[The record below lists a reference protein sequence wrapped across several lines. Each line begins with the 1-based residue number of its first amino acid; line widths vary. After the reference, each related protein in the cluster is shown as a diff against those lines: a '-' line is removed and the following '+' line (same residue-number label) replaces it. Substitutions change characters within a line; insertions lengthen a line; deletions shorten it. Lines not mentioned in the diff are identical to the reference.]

1 MLTISKLMRNLSL
14 QINAGFVYAI
24 LGAIAFSGKGVLIK
38 LSYLY
43 KVDAMTLI
51 MYRMLFSLPLFLC
64 MAIYAERRARQQGHY
79 LHKIDI
85 LGVMALGF
93 IGYYLSSYLDFLGL
107 QFVSVSLERL
117 ILYLN
122 PTMVLLLGWIL
133 YKRQVP
139 LKRFIAMAVSYS
151 GVLLVFGYE
160 MVSAGPDVLKG
171 SVLVFLSALT
181 YACYLVF
188 SELMLKKMD
197 SLRLVGWA
205 STVACLCCIAQFF
218 LFRPIEMLHVDSA
231 VLGYSVLNAL
241 LCTVAPILF
250 VMRAIER
257 LGPSLTSQI
266 GMIGP
271 MSTMLMGF
279 WFLNEPVHA
288 MVGLGTLLVMWGVY
302 MVSKL
307 GVK

>member
-1 MLTISKLMRNLSL
+1 MLH
-14 QINAGFVYAI
+14 INPGYVYAI
-24 LGAIAFSGKGVLIK
+24 LGAIAFSGKGILIK
-38 LSYLY
+38 LSYVY

-51 MYRMLFSLPLFLC
+51 MYRMLFSLPLFLS
-64 MAIYAERRARQQGHY
+64 MAIYAERRARRTGHR
-79 LHKIDI
+79 LTFQDV
-85 LGVMALGF
+85 LGVMGLGF

-107 QFVSVSLERL
+107 QYVSVSLERL

-122 PTMVLLLGWIL
+122 PTMVLLLGWML
-133 YKRQVP
+133 YKRKVP
-139 LKRFIAMAVSYS
+139 FNRFIAMGVSYS
-151 GVLLVFGYE
+151 GVLLVFGFE
-160 MVSAGPDVLKG
+160 MLSAGPDVVKG

-188 SELMLKKMD
+188 SEHMLKRMD

-205 STVACLCCIAQFF
+205 STVACICCIAQFF
-218 LFRPIEMLHVDSA
+218 LLRPIEMMQVDTA
-231 VLGYSVLNAL
+231 VLGYSLANAL

-257 LGPSLTSQI
+257 LGPSLASQI

-271 MSTMLMGF
+271 MSTVLMGY
-279 WFLNEPVHA
+279 WFLNEPIQAVI
-288 MVGLGTLLVMWGVY
+288 GLGTLLVMGGVF

>member
-1 MLTISKLMRNLSL
+1 MLH
-14 QINAGFVYAI
+14 INPGYVYAI
-24 LGAIAFSGKGVLIK
+24 LGAIAFSGKGILIK
-38 LSYLY
+38 LSYVY

-51 MYRMLFSLPLFLC
+51 MYRMLFSLPLFLS
-64 MAIYAERRARQQGHY
+64 MAIYAERRARRTGHR
-79 LHKIDI
+79 LTFQDV
-85 LGVMALGF
+85 LGVMGLGF

-107 QFVSVSLERL
+107 QYVSVSLERL

-122 PTMVLLLGWIL
+122 PTMVLLLGWML
-133 YKRQVP
+133 YKRKVP
-139 LKRFIAMAVSYS
+139 FKRFIAMGVSYS
-151 GVLLVFGYE
+151 GVLLVFGFE
-160 MVSAGPDVLKG
+160 MLSAGPDVVKG

-188 SELMLKKMD
+188 SEHMLKRMD

-205 STVACLCCIAQFF
+205 STVACICCIAQFF
-218 LFRPIEMLHVDSA
+218 LLRPIEMMQVDTA
-231 VLGYSVLNAL
+231 VLGYSLANAL

-257 LGPSLTSQI
+257 LGPSLASQI

-271 MSTMLMGF
+271 MSTVLMGY
-279 WFLNEPVHA
+279 WFLNEPIQAVI
-288 MVGLGTLLVMWGVY
+288 GLGTLLVMGGVF

>member
-1 MLTISKLMRNLSL
+1 MFHPNP
-14 QINAGFVYAI
+14 GYVYAI
-24 LGAIAFSGKGVLIK
+24 LGAIAFSGKGILIK
-38 LSYLY
+38 LSYVH
-43 KVDAMTLI
+43 KIDPMTLI
-51 MYRMLFSLPLFLC
+51 MYRMLFSLPLFLS
-64 MAIYAERRARQQGHY
+64 MAIYAERRARRAGHSLTFY
-79 LHKIDI
+79 DV
-85 LGVMALGF
+85 LGVMGLGF

-107 QFVSVSLERL
+107 QYVSVSLERL

-133 YKRQVP
+133 YKRKVP
-139 LKRFIAMAVSYS
+139 FKRFLAMGVSYS
-151 GVLLVFGYE
+151 GVLLVFGFE
-160 MVSAGPDVLKG
+160 MLSAGPDVVKG

-188 SELMLKKMD
+188 SERMLKRMD

-205 STVACLCCIAQFF
+205 STVACICCIAQF
-218 LFRPIEMLHVDSA
+218 LLLRPIEMMHVDTA
-231 VLGYSVLNAL
+231 VLGYSLANAL

-271 MSTMLMGF
+271 MSTVLMGY
-279 WFLNEPVHA
+279 WFLNEPIQAVI
-288 MVGLGTLLVMWGVY
+288 GLGTLLVMGGVF

>member
-1 MLTISKLMRNLSL
+1 ML
-14 QINAGFVYAI
+14 QINPGYVYAI
-24 LGAIAFSGKGVLIK
+24 LGAIAFSGKGILIK
-38 LSYLY
+38 LSYVY

-51 MYRMLFSLPLFLC
+51 MYRMLFSLPLFLS
-64 MAIYAERRARQQGHY
+64 MAIYAERRARRTGHG
-79 LHKIDI
+79 LTFQDV
-85 LGVMALGF
+85 LGVMGLGF

-107 QFVSVSLERL
+107 QYVSVSLERL

-122 PTMVLLLGWIL
+122 PTMVLLLGWML
-133 YKRQVP
+133 YKRKVP
-139 LKRFIAMAVSYS
+139 YKRFIAMGVSYS
-151 GVLLVFGYE
+151 GVLLVFGFE
-160 MVSAGPDVLKG
+160 MLSAGPDVVKG
-171 SVLVFLSALT
+171 SVLLFLSALT

-188 SELMLKKMD
+188 SEHMLKRMD

-205 STVACLCCIAQFF
+205 STVACICCIVQFF
-218 LFRPIEMLHVDSA
+218 LLRPIEMMQVDTA
-231 VLGYSVLNAL
+231 VLGYSLANAL

-257 LGPSLTSQI
+257 LGPSLASQI

-271 MSTMLMGF
+271 MSTVLMGY
-279 WFLNEPVHA
+279 WFLNEPIQAVI
-288 MVGLGTLLVMWGVY
+288 GLGTLLVMGGVF

>member
-1 MLTISKLMRNLSL
+1 MFH
-14 QINAGFVYAI
+14 INPGYVYAI
-24 LGAIAFSGKGVLIK
+24 LGAIAFSGKGILIK
-38 LSYLY
+38 LSYVY

-51 MYRMLFSLPLFLC
+51 MYRMLFSLPLFLS
-64 MAIYAERRARQQGHY
+64 MAIYAERRARRTGHG
-79 LHKIDI
+79 LTFQDV
-85 LGVMALGF
+85 LGVMGLGF

-107 QFVSVSLERL
+107 QYVSVSLERL

-122 PTMVLLLGWIL
+122 PTMVLLLGWML
-133 YKRQVP
+133 YKRKVP
-139 LKRFIAMAVSYS
+139 FKRFIAMGVSYS
-151 GVLLVFGYE
+151 GVLLVFGFE
-160 MVSAGPDVLKG
+160 MLSAGPDVVKG

-188 SELMLKKMD
+188 SEHMLKRMD

-205 STVACLCCIAQFF
+205 STVACICCIVQFF
-218 LFRPIEMLHVDSA
+218 LLRPIEMMQVDTA
-231 VLGYSVLNAL
+231 VLGYSLANAL

-257 LGPSLTSQI
+257 LGPSLASQI

-271 MSTMLMGF
+271 MSTVLMGY
-279 WFLNEPVHA
+279 WFLNEPIQAVI
-288 MVGLGTLLVMWGVY
+288 GLGTLLVMGGVF

>member
-1 MLTISKLMRNLSL
+1 ML
-14 QINAGFVYAI
+14 QINPGYVYAI
-24 LGAIAFSGKGVLIK
+24 LGAIAFSGKGILIK
-38 LSYLY
+38 LSYVY

-51 MYRMLFSLPLFLC
+51 MYRLLFSLPLFLS
-64 MAIYAERRARQQGHY
+64 MAIYAERRARRTGHG
-79 LHKIDI
+79 LTFQDV
-85 LGVMALGF
+85 LGVMGLGF

-107 QFVSVSLERL
+107 QYVSVSLERL

-122 PTMVLLLGWIL
+122 PTMVLLLGWML
-133 YKRQVP
+133 YKRKVP
-139 LKRFIAMAVSYS
+139 YKRFIAMGVSYS
-151 GVLLVFGYE
+151 GVLLVFGFE
-160 MVSAGPDVLKG
+160 MLSAGPDVVKG

-188 SELMLKKMD
+188 SEHMLKRMD

-205 STVACLCCIAQFF
+205 STVACICCIVQFF
-218 LFRPIEMLHVDSA
+218 LLRPIEMMQVDTA
-231 VLGYSVLNAL
+231 VLGYSLANAL

-257 LGPSLTSQI
+257 LGPSLASQI

-271 MSTMLMGF
+271 MSTVLMGY
-279 WFLNEPVHA
+279 WFLNEPIQAVI
-288 MVGLGTLLVMWGVY
+288 GLGTLLVMGGVF

>member
-1 MLTISKLMRNLSL
+1 ML
-14 QINAGFVYAI
+14 QINPGYVYAI
-24 LGAIAFSGKGVLIK
+24 LGAIAFSGKGILIK
-38 LSYLY
+38 LSYVY

-51 MYRMLFSLPLFLC
+51 MYRMLFSLPLFLS
-64 MAIYAERRARQQGHY
+64 MAIYAERRARRTGHG
-79 LHKIDI
+79 LTFQDV
-85 LGVMALGF
+85 LGVMGLGF

-107 QFVSVSLERL
+107 QYVSVSLERL

-122 PTMVLLLGWIL
+122 PTMVLLLGWML
-133 YKRQVP
+133 YKRKVP
-139 LKRFIAMAVSYS
+139 YKRFIAMGVSYS
-151 GVLLVFGYE
+151 GVLLVFGFE
-160 MVSAGPDVLKG
+160 MLSAGPDVVKG

-188 SELMLKKMD
+188 SEHMLKRMD

-205 STVACLCCIAQFF
+205 STVVCICCIVQFF
-218 LFRPIEMLHVDSA
+218 LLRPIEMMQVDTA
-231 VLGYSVLNAL
+231 VLGYSLANAL

-257 LGPSLTSQI
+257 LGPSLASQI

-271 MSTMLMGF
+271 MSTVLMGY
-279 WFLNEPVHA
+279 WFLNEPIQAVI
-288 MVGLGTLLVMWGVY
+288 GLGTLLVMGGVF

>member
-1 MLTISKLMRNLSL
+1 MLH
-14 QINAGFVYAI
+14 INPGYVYAI
-24 LGAIAFSGKGVLIK
+24 LGAIAFSGKGILIK
-38 LSYLY
+38 LSYVY

-51 MYRMLFSLPLFLC
+51 MYRMLFSLPLFLS
-64 MAIYAERRARQQGHY
+64 MAIYAERRARRTGHG
-79 LHKIDI
+79 LTFQDV
-85 LGVMALGF
+85 LGVMGLGF

-107 QFVSVSLERL
+107 QYVSVSLERL

-122 PTMVLLLGWIL
+122 PTMVLLLGWML
-133 YKRQVP
+133 YKRKVP
-139 LKRFIAMAVSYS
+139 YKRFIAMGVSYS
-151 GVLLVFGYE
+151 GVLLVFGFE
-160 MVSAGPDVLKG
+160 MLSAGPDVVKG

-188 SELMLKKMD
+188 SEHMLKRMD

-205 STVACLCCIAQFF
+205 STVACICCIVQFF
-218 LFRPIEMLHVDSA
+218 LLRPIEMMQVDTA
-231 VLGYSVLNAL
+231 VLGYSLANAL

-257 LGPSLTSQI
+257 LGPSLASQI

-271 MSTMLMGF
+271 MSTVLMGY
-279 WFLNEPVHA
+279 WFLNEPIQAVI
-288 MVGLGTLLVMWGVY
+288 GLGTLLVMGGVF

>member
-1 MLTISKLMRNLSL
+1 MIAFNT
-14 QINAGFVYAI
+14 GYVYAI
-24 LGAIAFSGKGVLIK
+24 LGAIAFSGKGILIK

-43 KVDAMTLI
+43 QVDAMTLI
-51 MYRMLFSLPLFLC
+51 MYRMLFSLPFFLA
-64 MAIYAERRARQQGHY
+64 MALYAERRARRKDLFLRAQ
-79 LHKIDI
+79 DI
-85 LGVMALGF
+85 GGVVALGF

-107 QFVSVSLERL
+107 QYISVSLERL

-133 YKRQVP
+133 YKRQVTM
-139 LKRFIAMAVSYS
+139 KRFMAMALSYS

-160 MVSAGPDVLKG
+160 MSSAGKDVLKG
-171 SVLVFLSALT
+171 STLVFLSALT
-181 YACYLVF
+181 YACYLVL
-188 SELMLKKMD
+188 SERMLKVVD

-205 STVACLCCIAQFF
+205 STVACLCCIVQFF
-218 LFRPIEMLHVDSA
+218 LLRPLEALEVDRA
-231 VLGYSVLNAL
+231 VLNYSVMNAL
-241 LCTVAPILF
+241 FCTVAPILF
-250 VMRAIER
+250 VMRGIER

-271 MSTMLMGF
+271 MSTVLMGY
-279 WFLNEPVHA
+279 WFLNEPIHPWI
-288 MVGLGTLLVMWGVY
+288 GFGTVLVMGGVF

>member
-1 MLTISKLMRNLSL
+1 MLH
-14 QINAGFVYAI
+14 INPGYVYAI
-24 LGAIAFSGKGVLIK
+24 LGAIAFSGKGILIK
-38 LSYLY
+38 LSYVY

-51 MYRMLFSLPLFLC
+51 MYRMLFSLPLFLS
-64 MAIYAERRARQQGHY
+64 MAIYAERRARRTGHG
-79 LHKIDI
+79 LTFQDV
-85 LGVMALGF
+85 LGVMGLGF
-93 IGYYLSSYLDFLGL
+93 IGYYLPSYLDFLGL
-107 QFVSVSLERL
+107 QYVSVSLERL

-122 PTMVLLLGWIL
+122 PTMVLLLGWML
-133 YKRQVP
+133 YKRKVP
-139 LKRFIAMAVSYS
+139 FKRFIAMGVSYS
-151 GVLLVFGYE
+151 GVLLVFGFE
-160 MVSAGPDVLKG
+160 MLSAGPDVVKG

-188 SELMLKKMD
+188 SEHMLKRMD

-205 STVACLCCIAQFF
+205 STVACICCIAQFF
-218 LFRPIEMLHVDSA
+218 LLRPIEMMQVDTA
-231 VLGYSVLNAL
+231 VLGYSLANAL

-257 LGPSLTSQI
+257 LGPSLASQI

-271 MSTMLMGF
+271 MSTVLMGY
-279 WFLNEPVHA
+279 WFLNEPIQAVI
-288 MVGLGTLLVMWGVY
+288 GLGTLLVMGGVF

>member
-1 MLTISKLMRNLSL
+1 MLH
-14 QINAGFVYAI
+14 INPGYVYAI
-24 LGAIAFSGKGVLIK
+24 LGAIAFSGKGILIK
-38 LSYLY
+38 LSYVY

-51 MYRMLFSLPLFLC
+51 MYRMLFSLPLFLS
-64 MAIYAERRARQQGHY
+64 MAIYAERRARRTGHG
-79 LHKIDI
+79 LTFQDV
-85 LGVMALGF
+85 LGVMGLGF

-107 QFVSVSLERL
+107 QYVSVSLERL

-122 PTMVLLLGWIL
+122 PTMVLLLGWML
-133 YKRQVP
+133 YKRKVP
-139 LKRFIAMAVSYS
+139 YKRFIAMGVSYS
-151 GVLLVFGYE
+151 GVLLVFGFE
-160 MVSAGPDVLKG
+160 MLSAGPDVVKG

-188 SELMLKKMD
+188 SEHMLKRMD

-205 STVACLCCIAQFF
+205 STVACICCIAQFF
-218 LFRPIEMLHVDSA
+218 LLRPIEMMQVDTA
-231 VLGYSVLNAL
+231 VLGYSLANAL

-257 LGPSLTSQI
+257 LGPSLASQI

-271 MSTMLMGF
+271 MSTVLMGY
-279 WFLNEPVHA
+279 WFLNEPIQAVI
-288 MVGLGTLLVMWGVY
+288 GLGTLLVMGGVF

>member
-1 MLTISKLMRNLSL
+1 MLH
-14 QINAGFVYAI
+14 INPGYVYAI
-24 LGAIAFSGKGVLIK
+24 LGAIAFSGKGILIK
-38 LSYLY
+38 LSYVY

-51 MYRMLFSLPLFLC
+51 MYRMLFSLPLFLS
-64 MAIYAERRARQQGHY
+64 MAIYAERRARRTGHG
-79 LHKIDI
+79 LTFQDV
-85 LGVMALGF
+85 LGVMGLGF

-107 QFVSVSLERL
+107 QYVSVSLERL

-122 PTMVLLLGWIL
+122 PTMVLLLGWML
-133 YKRQVP
+133 YKRKVP
-139 LKRFIAMAVSYS
+139 FNRFIAMGVSYS
-151 GVLLVFGYE
+151 GVLLVFGFE
-160 MVSAGPDVLKG
+160 MLSAGPDVVKG

-188 SELMLKKMD
+188 SEHMLKRMD

-205 STVACLCCIAQFF
+205 STVACICCIVQFF
-218 LFRPIEMLHVDSA
+218 LLRPIEMMQVDTA
-231 VLGYSVLNAL
+231 VLGYSLANAL

-257 LGPSLTSQI
+257 LGPSLASQI

-271 MSTMLMGF
+271 MSTVLMGY
-279 WFLNEPVHA
+279 WFLNEPIQAVI
-288 MVGLGTLLVMWGVY
+288 GLGTLLVMGGVF

>member
-1 MLTISKLMRNLSL
+1 ML
-14 QINAGFVYAI
+14 QINPGYVYAI
-24 LGAIAFSGKGVLIK
+24 LGAIAFSGKGILIK
-38 LSYLY
+38 LSYVY

-51 MYRMLFSLPLFLC
+51 MYRMLFSLPLFLS
-64 MAIYAERRARQQGHY
+64 MAIYAERRARRTGHG
-79 LHKIDI
+79 LTFQDV
-85 LGVMALGF
+85 LGVMGLGF

-107 QFVSVSLERL
+107 QYVSVSLERL

-122 PTMVLLLGWIL
+122 PTMVLLLGWML
-133 YKRQVP
+133 YKRKVP
-139 LKRFIAMAVSYS
+139 YKRFIAMGVSYS
-151 GVLLVFGYE
+151 GVLLVFGFE
-160 MVSAGPDVLKG
+160 MLSAGPDVVKG

-188 SELMLKKMD
+188 SEHMLKRMD

-205 STVACLCCIAQFF
+205 STVACICCIVQFF
-218 LFRPIEMLHVDSA
+218 LLRPIEMMQVDTA
-231 VLGYSVLNAL
+231 VLGYSLANAL

-257 LGPSLTSQI
+257 LGPSLASQI

-271 MSTMLMGF
+271 MSTVLMGY
-279 WFLNEPVHA
+279 WFLNEPIQAVI
-288 MVGLGTLLVMWGVY
+288 GLGTLLVMGGVF

>member
-1 MLTISKLMRNLSL
+1 
-14 QINAGFVYAI
+14 
-24 LGAIAFSGKGVLIK
+24 
-38 LSYLY
+38 
-43 KVDAMTLI
+43 
-51 MYRMLFSLPLFLC
+51 
-64 MAIYAERRARQQGHY
+64 MAIYAERRARRTGHR
-79 LHKIDI
+79 LTFQDV
-85 LGVMALGF
+85 LGVMGLGF

-107 QFVSVSLERL
+107 QYVSVSLERL

-122 PTMVLLLGWIL
+122 PTMVLLLGWML
-133 YKRQVP
+133 YKRKVP
-139 LKRFIAMAVSYS
+139 FKRFIAMGVSYS
-151 GVLLVFGYE
+151 GVLLVFGFE
-160 MVSAGPDVLKG
+160 MLSAGPDVVKG

-188 SELMLKKMD
+188 SEHMLKRMD

-205 STVACLCCIAQFF
+205 STVACICCIAQFF
-218 LFRPIEMLHVDSA
+218 LLRPIEMMQVDTA
-231 VLGYSVLNAL
+231 VLGYSLANAL

-257 LGPSLTSQI
+257 LGPSLASQI

-271 MSTMLMGF
+271 MSTVLMGY
-279 WFLNEPVHA
+279 WFLNEPIQAVI
-288 MVGLGTLLVMWGVY
+288 GLGTLLVMGGVF

>member
-1 MLTISKLMRNLSL
+1 MIQL
-14 QINAGFVYAI
+14 NAGYVYAM
-24 LGAIAFSGKGVLIK
+24 LGAIAFSGKGILIK

-51 MYRMLFSLPLFLC
+51 MYRMLFALPFFLA
-64 MAIYAERRARQQGHY
+64 MAFYAERRARKKGHF
-79 LHKIDI
+79 LTRRDA

-93 IGYYLSSYLDFLGL
+93 IGYYFSSYLDFLGL
-107 QFVSVSLERL
+107 QYVSVSLERL

-133 YKRQVP
+133 YKRQVT
-139 LKRFIAMAVSYS
+139 KRRILAMAVSYS
-151 GVLLVFGYE
+151 GVLLVFGFE
-160 MVSAGPDVLKG
+160 MSSAGPDVLKG

-188 SELMLKKMD
+188 SEHLLKKMD

-205 STVACLCCIAQFF
+205 SSVACVCCIAQF
-218 LFRPIEMLHVDSA
+218 LILRPIEMMQVDPA
-231 VLGYSVLNAL
+231 VLSYSVMNAL

-257 LGPSLTSQI
+257 LGPSLASQI

-271 MSTMLMGF
+271 MSTMLMGY
-279 WFLNEPVHA
+279 WFLNEPIHA
-288 MVGLGTLLVMWGVY
+288 MIGLGTLLVMGGVF

>member
-1 MLTISKLMRNLSL
+1 MLH
-14 QINAGFVYAI
+14 INPGYVYAI
-24 LGAIAFSGKGVLIK
+24 LGAIAFSGKGILIK
-38 LSYLY
+38 LSYVY

-51 MYRMLFSLPLFLC
+51 MYRMLFSLPLFLS
-64 MAIYAERRARQQGHY
+64 MAIYAERRARRTGHR
-79 LHKIDI
+79 LTFQDV
-85 LGVMALGF
+85 LGVMGLGF

-107 QFVSVSLERL
+107 QYVSVSLERL

-122 PTMVLLLGWIL
+122 PTMVLLLGWML
-133 YKRQVP
+133 YKRKVP
-139 LKRFIAMAVSYS
+139 FKRFIAMGVSYS
-151 GVLLVFGYE
+151 GVLLVFGFE
-160 MVSAGPDVLKG
+160 MLSAGPDVVKG

-188 SELMLKKMD
+188 SEHMLKRMD

-205 STVACLCCIAQFF
+205 STVACICCIAQFF
-218 LFRPIEMLHVDSA
+218 LLRPIEMMQVDTA
-231 VLGYSVLNAL
+231 VFGYSLANAL

-257 LGPSLTSQI
+257 LGPSLASQI

-271 MSTMLMGF
+271 MSTVLMGY
-279 WFLNEPVHA
+279 WFLNEPIQAVI
-288 MVGLGTLLVMWGVY
+288 GLGTLLVMGGVF

>member
-1 MLTISKLMRNLSL
+1 MSH
-14 QINAGFVYAI
+14 INPGYVYAI
-24 LGAIAFSGKGVLIK
+24 LGAIAFSGKGILIK

-51 MYRMLFSLPLFLC
+51 MYRMLFSLPFFLA
-64 MAIYAERRARQQGHY
+64 MAIYAERRARRKGHF
-79 LHKIDI
+79 LTFQDV
-85 LGVMALGF
+85 LGVMGLGF

-107 QFVSVSLERL
+107 QYVSVSLERL

-122 PTMVLLLGWIL
+122 PTMVLLLGWVL

-139 LKRFIAMAVSYS
+139 FKRFIAMAVSYT
-151 GVLLVFGYE
+151 GVLLVFGFE
-160 MVSAGPDVLKG
+160 MLSAGPDVVKG

-188 SELMLKKMD
+188 SERMLKRMD

-205 STVACLCCIAQFF
+205 STVACICCIAQFF
-218 LFRPIEMLHVDSA
+218 LLRPIEMMQVDTA
-231 VLGYSVLNAL
+231 VLGYSLANAL

-271 MSTMLMGF
+271 MSTVLMGY
-279 WFLNEPVHA
+279 WFLNEPIQAVI
-288 MVGLGTLLVMWGVY
+288 GLGTLLVMGGVF

>member
-1 MLTISKLMRNLSL
+1 MLH
-14 QINAGFVYAI
+14 INPGYVYAI
-24 LGAIAFSGKGVLIK
+24 LGAIAFSGKGILIK
-38 LSYLY
+38 LSYVY

-51 MYRMLFSLPLFLC
+51 MYRMLFSLPLFLS
-64 MAIYAERRARQQGHY
+64 MAIYAERRARRTGHG
-79 LHKIDI
+79 LTFQDV
-85 LGVMALGF
+85 LGVMGLGF

-107 QFVSVSLERL
+107 QYVSVSLERL

-122 PTMVLLLGWIL
+122 PTMVLLLGWML
-133 YKRQVP
+133 YKRKVP
-139 LKRFIAMAVSYS
+139 FKRFIAMGVSYS
-151 GVLLVFGYE
+151 GVLLVFGFE
-160 MVSAGPDVLKG
+160 MLSAGPDVVKG

-188 SELMLKKMD
+188 SEHMLKRMD

-205 STVACLCCIAQFF
+205 STVACICCIVQFF
-218 LFRPIEMLHVDSA
+218 LLRPIEMMQVDTA
-231 VLGYSVLNAL
+231 VLGYSLANAL

-257 LGPSLTSQI
+257 LGPSLASQI

-271 MSTMLMGF
+271 MSTVLMGY
-279 WFLNEPVHA
+279 WFLNEPIQAVI
-288 MVGLGTLLVMWGVY
+288 GLGTLLVMGGVF

>member
-1 MLTISKLMRNLSL
+1 ML
-14 QINAGFVYAI
+14 QINPGYVYAI
-24 LGAIAFSGKGVLIK
+24 LGAIAFSGKGILIK
-38 LSYLY
+38 LSYVY

-51 MYRMLFSLPLFLC
+51 MYRMLFSLPLFLS
-64 MAIYAERRARQQGHY
+64 MAIYAERRARRTGHG
-79 LHKIDI
+79 LTFQDV
-85 LGVMALGF
+85 LGVMGLGF

-107 QFVSVSLERL
+107 QYVSVSLERL

-122 PTMVLLLGWIL
+122 PTMVLLLGWML
-133 YKRQVP
+133 YKRKVP
-139 LKRFIAMAVSYS
+139 FKRFIAMGVSYS
-151 GVLLVFGYE
+151 GVLLVFGFE
-160 MVSAGPDVLKG
+160 MLSAGPDVVKG

-188 SELMLKKMD
+188 SEHMLKRMD

-205 STVACLCCIAQFF
+205 STVACICCIAQFF
-218 LFRPIEMLHVDSA
+218 LLRPIEMMQVDTA
-231 VLGYSVLNAL
+231 VLGYSLANAL

-257 LGPSLTSQI
+257 LGPSLASQI

-271 MSTMLMGF
+271 MSTVLMGY
-279 WFLNEPVHA
+279 WFLNEPIQAVI
-288 MVGLGTLLVMWGVY
+288 GLGTLLVMGGVF

>member
-1 MLTISKLMRNLSL
+1 ML
-14 QINAGFVYAI
+14 QINPGYVYAI
-24 LGAIAFSGKGVLIK
+24 LGAIAFSGKGILIK
-38 LSYLY
+38 LSYVY

-51 MYRMLFSLPLFLC
+51 MYRMLFSLPLFLS
-64 MAIYAERRARQQGHY
+64 MAIYAERRARRTGHG
-79 LHKIDI
+79 LTFQDV
-85 LGVMALGF
+85 LGVMGLGF

-107 QFVSVSLERL
+107 QYVSVSLERL

-122 PTMVLLLGWIL
+122 PTMVLLLGWML
-133 YKRQVP
+133 YKRKVP
-139 LKRFIAMAVSYS
+139 FKRFIAMGVSYS
-151 GVLLVFGYE
+151 GVLLVFGFE
-160 MVSAGPDVLKG
+160 MLSAGPDVVKG

-188 SELMLKKMD
+188 SEHMLKRMD

-205 STVACLCCIAQFF
+205 STVACICCIVQFF
-218 LFRPIEMLHVDSA
+218 LLRPIEMMQVDTA
-231 VLGYSVLNAL
+231 VLGYSLANAL

-257 LGPSLTSQI
+257 LGPSLASQI

-271 MSTMLMGF
+271 MSTVLMGY
-279 WFLNEPVHA
+279 WFLNEPIQAVI
-288 MVGLGTLLVMWGVY
+288 GLGTLLVMGGVF

>member
-1 MLTISKLMRNLSL
+1 MLH
-14 QINAGFVYAI
+14 INPGYVYAI
-24 LGAIAFSGKGVLIK
+24 LGAIAFSGKGILIK
-38 LSYLY
+38 LSYVY

-51 MYRMLFSLPLFLC
+51 MYRMLFSLPLFLS
-64 MAIYAERRARQQGHY
+64 MAIYAERRARRTGHG
-79 LHKIDI
+79 LTFQDV
-85 LGVMALGF
+85 LGVMGLGF

-107 QFVSVSLERL
+107 QYVSVSLERL

-122 PTMVLLLGWIL
+122 PTMVLLLGWML
-133 YKRQVP
+133 YKRKVP
-139 LKRFIAMAVSYS
+139 FKRFIAMGVSYS
-151 GVLLVFGYE
+151 GVLLVFGFE
-160 MVSAGPDVLKG
+160 MLSAGPDVVKG

-188 SELMLKKMD
+188 SEHMLKRMD

-205 STVACLCCIAQFF
+205 STVACICCIAQFF
-218 LFRPIEMLHVDSA
+218 LLRPIEMMQVDTA
-231 VLGYSVLNAL
+231 VLGYSLANAL

-257 LGPSLTSQI
+257 LGPSLASQI

-271 MSTMLMGF
+271 MSTVLMGY
-279 WFLNEPVHA
+279 WFLNEPIQAVI
-288 MVGLGTLLVMWGVY
+288 GLGTLLVMGGVF

>member
-1 MLTISKLMRNLSL
+1 MSH
-14 QINAGFVYAI
+14 INPGYVYAI
-24 LGAIAFSGKGVLIK
+24 LGAIAFSGKGILIK

-51 MYRMLFSLPLFLC
+51 MYRMLFSLPFFLA
-64 MAIYAERRARQQGHY
+64 MAIYAERRARRKGHF
-79 LHKIDI
+79 LTFQDV
-85 LGVMALGF
+85 LGVMGLGF

-107 QFVSVSLERL
+107 QYVSVSLERL

-122 PTMVLLLGWIL
+122 PTMVLLLGWVL

-139 LKRFIAMAVSYS
+139 FKRFIAMAVSYS
-151 GVLLVFGYE
+151 GVLLVFGFE
-160 MVSAGPDVLKG
+160 MLSAGPDVVKG

-188 SELMLKKMD
+188 SERMLKRMD

-205 STVACLCCIAQFF
+205 STVACICCIAQFF
-218 LFRPIEMLHVDSA
+218 LLRPIEMMQVDTA
-231 VLGYSVLNAL
+231 VLGYSLANAL

-271 MSTMLMGF
+271 MSTVLMGY
-279 WFLNEPVHA
+279 WFLNEPIQAVI
-288 MVGLGTLLVMWGVY
+288 GLGTLLVMGGVF